1 MFSILEPVLD
11 PRTCS
16 RSSNLFSFFRFFY
29 TPPVHRALLM
39 LELAQQFGRVPHAG
53 EAIIVLGPGPALEY
67 GDRLAQQPADA
78 VWYSWCSHG

>member
-1 MFSILEPVLD
+1 M
-11 PRTCS
+11 
-16 RSSNLFSFFRFFY
+16 
-29 TPPVHRALLM
+29 HRALLM